1 MIICLILIVI
11 FFDNLHLITSFG
23 KEKEITSQNTFFNMT
38 DLNSQYD
45 MSNIPDDVLNESSNN
60 YETILKVM
68 ASRKYRSCKA
78 SALFNPR
85 KNKYYIRNPTIW
97 KSVGGKGSL
106 KEYITLKCESVPSRI
121 NSNLQKFY
129 FSFKQVEEILY
140 NNEDSIL
147 NDAIHEITDIRNG
160 IEMTLFPVKFYKALP
175 LNNYSNQKD
184 LLCYDSVKV
193 LGIDK
198 NNNDYLILSALN
210 KNKIVYCNGYD
221 VSMQYNMNNFIR
233 YSSYCDEFC
242 AEDFI
247 YFSVDLIKCKCDFFS
262 YVDDLKK
269 NKNFI
274 NANNSTDGCPYSRRL
289 DRYEIFAN
297 PNEISEKM
305 TKQDDQNKSYQRY
318 YLHFIII
325 LFTFQILYCFYF
337 TTKNNIFIKFTIF
350 FYISVAIIFYI
361 PQRIKYENLTRIDFG
376 KIFELISD
384 LYPIPILIF
393 LSCDSSAKQYDIL
406 KLSYMILNNSL
417 EYILRETKINEIELI
432 FRFFLILFSILI
444 KNGLDTWGATMT
456 CFNLSVVLKNIFEFM
471 SRFSLYLVE
480 NNILTDITVPIFI
493 ILGRPGEFFMMSD
506 HLLFQANYLKLKP
519 NFDKIYENWFLEALN
534 FHKFKNIIIFLKF
547 SRYYFIIMII
557 ACFNKQHTPKK
568 MLNYLVD
575 FKFKK
580 MITYFINLSYYNL
593 FNLNSKND
601 TNSVFNK
608 IFMIPITISLYLCN
622 VVLTKDGFKI
632 LCFHFIIGAFYV
644 FLSDWKEHKIK
655 KRNVSSNIRNSS
667 TIHNILQNEGR
678 GLQEVIRNNFDNGD
692 EFIR

>member
-11 FFDNLHLITSFG
+11 FFDNPHLITSFG

-38 DLNSQYD
+38 DLNSQFD

-247 YFSVDLIKCKCDFFS
+247 YFSIK
-262 YVDDLKK
+262 LKK
-269 NKNFI
+269 
-274 NANNSTDGCPYSRRL
+274 
-289 DRYEIFAN
+289 
-297 PNEISEKM
+297 PN
-305 TKQDDQNKSYQRY
+305 
-318 YLHFIII
+318 I
-325 LFTFQILYCFYF
+325 LLLFYF
-337 TTKNNIFIKFTIF
+337 
-350 FYISVAIIFYI
+350 
-361 PQRIKYENLTRIDFG
+361 
-376 KIFELISD
+376 
-384 LYPIPILIF
+384 
-393 LSCDSSAKQYDIL
+393 
-406 KLSYMILNNSL
+406 
-417 EYILRETKINEIELI
+417 
-432 FRFFLILFSILI
+432 
-444 KNGLDTWGATMT
+444 
-456 CFNLSVVLKNIFEFM
+456 
-471 SRFSLYLVE
+471 
-480 NNILTDITVPIFI
+480 
-493 ILGRPGEFFMMSD
+493 
-506 HLLFQANYLKLKP
+506 
-519 NFDKIYENWFLEALN
+519 
-534 FHKFKNIIIFLKF
+534 
-547 SRYYFIIMII
+547 
-557 ACFNKQHTPKK
+557 
-568 MLNYLVD
+568 
-575 FKFKK
+575 
-580 MITYFINLSYYNL
+580 
-593 FNLNSKND
+593 
-601 TNSVFNK
+601 
-608 IFMIPITISLYLCN
+608 
-622 VVLTKDGFKI
+622 
-632 LCFHFIIGAFYV
+632 
-644 FLSDWKEHKIK
+644 
-655 KRNVSSNIRNSS
+655 
-667 TIHNILQNEGR
+667 
-678 GLQEVIRNNFDNGD
+678 
-692 EFIR
+692 